1 MTSASQRFPVQ
12 CSRHSLQEGYSRT
25 YSLGPV
31 PPARFLVH
39 QRNGVSGLRRLLSL
53 HISSTT
59 PCLHVGFIRAGFTSS
74 TPTEELTNPATG
86 LLGTRAVCP
95 DSRPNPYVFSI
106 TIFPFWRGGWAGLSV
121 SSRLNASLVL
131 TPPSHLLNLSSLCA
145 HPHHHHLLIP
155 SFIHQI
161 FFHFCRGIPL
171 SSWIFKWDIELVIT
185 FLSPLWFFIGVPTF
199 FSHSG

>member
-1 MTSASQRFPVQ
+1 MLSDLLAGSRATRTLLGSQKEWRLWLAPALITSHFV
-12 CSRHSLQEGYSRT
+12 
-25 YSLGPV
+25 
-31 PPARFLVH
+31 
-39 QRNGVSGLRRLLSL
+39 ND
-53 HISSTT
+53 

-161 FFHFCRGIPL
+161 FSIFAGVSHYHHGFLNGIL
-171 SSWIFKWDIELVIT
+171 SW
-185 FLSPLWFFIGVPTF
+185 
-199 FSHSG
+199 